1 MSEGVSQDD
10 EKSSA
15 DQAIQQRATGDDMQI
30 SNAGDTHAK
39 ASEEKI
45 IWTPGFLLTFA
56 LILVLGISAESLF
69 ASAWANALPIRPWW
83 VMSLHILLL
92 AAGWLVLGLATR
104 SRWIRAGCAFGG
116 ISTLFMGLDV
126 FMNMQ
131 NIDPGSPVQS
141 YINAAICLA
150 LLGAYI
156 GLSVEGAPLTRWD
169 AWLFSL
175 IPVLSIAG
183 VALTYFLTPQASIL
197 TSENALAAAALIA
210 CCALWWLRPSCWKKG
225 SGPTFLFGLVPALL
239 LIAALLN
246 TSMHDFFLLHVINGR
261 VNARGEMNN
270 FFFAQVSLLCLLLGC
285 LRLAKSEKAH

>member
-15 DQAIQQRATGDDMQI
+15 DQATQQRATGDDMQI
-30 SNAGDTHAK
+30 SNAGDTHAT

-156 GLSVEGAPLTRWD
+156 GLSVEGAPL
-169 AWLFSL
+169 
-175 IPVLSIAG
+175 
-183 VALTYFLTPQASIL
+183 
-197 TSENALAAAALIA
+197 
-210 CCALWWLRPSCWKKG
+210 
-225 SGPTFLFGLVPALL
+225 
-239 LIAALLN
+239 
-246 TSMHDFFLLHVINGR
+246 
-261 VNARGEMNN
+261 
-270 FFFAQVSLLCLLLGC
+270 
-285 LRLAKSEKAH
+285 